1 MIAISLLSLM
11 LRPAESKEIDFYVAP
26 IRVHNRTEFKN
37 IEDVID
43 EQLAF
48 VISSSYSRT
57 FKVTNERGT
66 FVPGPMEFD
75 SIRVF
80 NKRTI
85 GYYYKCNYILDPLK
99 CTMEN
104 EHYYV
109 ETIVTV
115 DDNQLTVRMTMYGPD
130 LQIVNSSIA
139 TEEMQVNWIK
149 QQEVT
154 NIQTTQRDGT
164 KTNLTHHG
172 LEKHPLKWEI
182 PHHLLYKHIREAA
195 SELWLGA
202 RIRL

>member
-1 MIAISLLSLM
+1 MIAASLALL
-11 LRPAESKEIDFYVAP
+11 LGIAEAKNIDFYVAP
-26 IRVHNRTEFKN
+26 IRVHNRTEYKN

-48 VISSSYSRT
+48 VISSGYSRT

-80 NKRTI
+80 NKKTI
-85 GYYYKCNYILDPLK
+85 GYYYKCNYILDPLE
-99 CTMEN
+99 CTMQN
-104 EHYYV
+104 EHYYI

-130 LQIVNSSIA
+130 LQVVNSSIA

-172 LEKHPLKWEI
+172 LERHPLKWEI